1 MNKIKKQF
9 RVIIERD
16 EDDKNPRRADFY
28 GFLRR
33 AALLMF
39 LWFSPE
45 GCPPDVFIFFRLR

>member
-39 LWFSPE
+39 LY
-45 GCPPDVFIFFRLR
+45 FFG